1 VRTAA
6 IAYKWRMPGAP
17 ADFAA
22 GFTREL
28 RDKAAAD
35 GCLPAAARFLKV
47 DGARGWLYPV
57 TTEQGDRYQ
66 LFLYFDGSAYQV
78 KVVEPAVEV
87 RDDNHACHLFPT
99 GLVCLGQDPTGGMPT
114 LASAFARS
122 VLWANGFSAYLRTGE
137 FPF

>member
-1 VRTAA
+1 MATA
-6 IAYKWRMPGAP
+6 PG
-17 ADFAA
+17 DHVA

-28 RDKAAAD
+28 RDRAAAD
-35 GCLPAAARFLKV
+35 GCLPSAARYLRV

-57 TTEQGDRYQ
+57 TTEQGDRYR

-78 KVVEPAVEV
+78 KVVEPPVEG

-99 GLVCLGQDPTGGMPT
+99 GLVCLGKDATGGMPT
-114 LASAFARS
+114 LASAYARS
-122 VLWANGFSAYLRTGE
+122 VLWANGFSAYLRTGT